1 MKSARNR
8 GFKHKN
14 SITGILEVSKG
25 KENYISPEAKGL
37 EEKMRKEYQQLSSEL
52 IK

>member
-8 GFKHKN
+8 GLKHKN
-14 SITGILEVSKG
+14 SIAGILEFKG